1 MIKTVLLFIFQV
13 ILLIVFICQPI
24 AFVTS
29 SCRLFYKSSSKM
41 NLKSITIL
49 RADKLY
55 DTLCSYSLKKLAL
68 ASQCIKMEQCY
79 YLTIDKKNNI
89 CSFYNQCSTFYNTTN
104 LQTYILE
111 LISTAVWTIII
122 LLY

>member
-24 AFVTS
+24 VFVTS
-29 SCRLFYKSSSKM
+29 SCSLFYKSSSKM

-55 DTLCSYSLKKLAL
+55 DTQCSYSLKILAL

-89 CSFYNQCSTFYNTTN
+89 CSFYNQGSTFYNTTN